1 MVTPF
6 TTIGFWPPLGSRFTL
21 SSSRLSSS
29 TSMFDLAKLGFM
41 AFSQGFCQV
50 EVSMLLVDLAM
61 MGVLLMLRWGVG
73 DGFSTA
79 K

>member
-1 MVTPF
+1 MN
-6 TTIGFWPPLGSRFTL
+6 
-21 SSSRLSSS
+21 SS
-29 TSMFDLAKLGFM
+29 TSIFDLAKLGFM